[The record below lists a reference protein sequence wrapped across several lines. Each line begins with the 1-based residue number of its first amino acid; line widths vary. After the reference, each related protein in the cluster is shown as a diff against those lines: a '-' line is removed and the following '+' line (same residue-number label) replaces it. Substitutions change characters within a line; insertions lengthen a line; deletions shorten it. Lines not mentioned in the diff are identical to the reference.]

1 MLSLYQNEFYK
12 VILHFILC
20 WTLREWLCALILLLM
35 IDSDGKFL
43 LPLLI
48 SGDPLSVT
56 SQESLMSLIQEV

>member
-1 MLSLYQNEFYK
+1 
-12 VILHFILC
+12 
-20 WTLREWLCALILLLM
+20 M